1 MAPPTTHPRRL
12 ALVSLT
18 AGLMAAAASLVS
30 IAPAEAATTVVDLGL
45 LPGGSYA
52 SARAINTG
60 GGIVG
65 MVTDSAGAFKQ
76 ARFAGG
82 SATLLASSCCASS
95 LAAPLAL
102 NDSGEAVGWGRVYG
116 SLSDP
121 AYWNAAGVTVPLQP
135 IAGSTGTGIRAYDI
149 NNSGVIVGSDV
160 KPSTAFG
167 APPEYHGVVW
177 NRGTLVRDL
186 GFLGQAASGLSNA
199 TFAQGINDAG
209 DIVGEA
215 VVGMD
220 RHAFLWRGGAFTDLG
235 PGSALDI
242 NSTGLVLGYAPGLIP
257 ATWTGTVRKNLPA
270 LGGGTTA
277 YGHTVTDLN
286 NGGDIVGFAPATT
299 GPLQDTAVLWRGGKA
314 INLGRA
320 PGGTVSRAYG
330 INDAGQIVG
339 EGNVVAGGPMHA
351 LMWTVS
357 GSTATNT
364 TPTATAA
371 ATTTTSIRVG
381 GSVTVKG
388 TFTDPDNG
396 PWSYTF
402 TWGNGSTTGTAQTAG
417 SITQSRTFTKAGT
430 YKVTFSVTD
439 AKGAKATSS
448 SITVRVS

>member
-1 MAPPTTHPRRL
+1 MAPRTDRPRRL
-12 ALVSLT
+12 TLVGAA
-18 AGLMAAAASLVS
+18 AGLITAASSLV
-30 IAPAEAATTVVDLGL
+30 ALTPASAATTVVDLGL
-45 LPGGSYA
+45 LPGGTYA
-52 SARAINTG
+52 SARAINTT

-65 MVTDSAGAFKQ
+65 MVTDSTGAFKQ

-82 SATLLASSCCASS
+82 VATLLASSCCASS

-121 AYWNAAGVTVPLQP
+121 AYWNAAGVTVALQP
-135 IAGSTGTGIRAYDI
+135 MPGSSATGLRAYDI

-160 KPSTAFG
+160 KAGTA
-167 APPEYHGVVW
+167 PEYHGVVW
-177 NRGTLVRDL
+177 NRGTFVRDL
-186 GFLGQAASGLSNA
+186 GFLGQAAPGLANA
-199 TFAQGINDAG
+199 TFAQGVNDAG

-220 RHAFLWRGGAFTDLG
+220 RHAFLWRGGVFTDLG
-235 PGSALDI
+235 LGSALDL
-242 NSTGLVLGYAPGLIP
+242 NSAGLVVGYAPGLVP

-286 NGGDIVGFAPATT
+286 NAGDIVGYAPQPS
-299 GPLQDTAVLWRGGKA
+299 GPLRDTAVLWRGGTA
-314 INLGRA
+314 IDLGRY
-320 PGGTVSRAYG
+320 PGGTVSRAFG

-339 EGNVVAGGPMHA
+339 EGNLVDGGPMHA
-351 LMWTVS
+351 LMWTVGGAAS
-357 GSTATNT
+357 TNT

-371 ATTTTSIRVG
+371 ATTTTRIRVG
-381 GSVTVKG
+381 GSVTVQG

-396 PWSYTF
+396 PWNYTY
-402 TWGNGSTTGTAQTAG
+402 TWGNGSTTGTAQSPG

-439 AKGAKATSS
+439 AKGAKATST